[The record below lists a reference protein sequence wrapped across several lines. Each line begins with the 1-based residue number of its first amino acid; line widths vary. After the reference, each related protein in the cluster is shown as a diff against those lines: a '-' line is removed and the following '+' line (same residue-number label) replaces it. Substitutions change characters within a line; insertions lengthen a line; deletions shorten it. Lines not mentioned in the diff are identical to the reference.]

1 MAGCVPILYHFDRWD
16 ERIGILRVAGE
27 LVHTEELNG
36 EDTLEFCC
44 YDVPE
49 KGDRL
54 LWLDGGTWREH
65 VVVRTEEPLEGLC
78 SVYAESSLCE
88 MLDDFIEEAQLVSR
102 TAAQALAAILAP
114 TRWTV
119 AYCAN
124 LGTAGALI
132 YHQNALWALR
142 RVAEVWDGEVTPVI
156 TVANGRVSSRSI
168 RLDDERGDWRGLRF
182 TYGKNMAGCTR
193 TVLEQDVYTALY
205 GFGAGLPF
213 TDEEGNYKAGYR
225 RKLTFGD
232 INGGLN
238 WVGDDAAKAIWG
250 RWNAGRTAKVH
261 SFGQVTFS
269 DCTDQARLLALTR
282 KALAEAKQPKVS
294 YEIDVAALGNDDADL
309 GDTVAVIDTSRDP
322 EWRLTAR
329 VVKRVRTFGD
339 SIICRVTVGTVQKAD
354 YEQVSVLAADVA
366 TLQNDVVGI
375 DGNLSTAASVT
386 VVENTVTEA
395 IDDLDELGD
404 LDFRGLHELHRP
416 LEQTNEPHHQQSD
429 SRADEHASK
438 HLPRD
443 TRGERPVDAL
453 RLDLF

>member
-1 MAGCVPILYHFDRWD
+1 MAGMVPTLYWFDRWD
-16 ERIGILRVAGE
+16 ERIGLLRVVGE

-36 EDTLEFCC
+36 EDTLEFCS
-44 YDVPE
+44 YEVPA

-54 LWLDGGTWREH
+54 LWLDGETWREH

-102 TAAQALAAILAP
+102 TARQALTAVLAP
-114 TRWTV
+114 TRWSI
-119 AYCAN
+119 AYCAS

-142 RVAEVWDGEVTPVI
+142 RVAEVWGGEVTPVI
-156 TVANGRVSSRSI
+156 TVANGRVASRAI
-168 RLDDERGDWRGLRF
+168 RLDEERGEWRGLRF

-213 TDEEGNYKAGYR
+213 TDEDGNYKAGYR
-225 RKLTFGD
+225 RKLTFGE

-238 WVGDDAAKAIWG
+238 YVADESAKLVWG
-250 RWNAGRTAKVH
+250 RWNADRTARVH

-269 DCTDQARLLALTR
+269 DVTEPERLIVLTR
-282 KALAEAKQPKVS
+282 RALAEATQPKVS
-294 YEIDVAALGNDDADL
+294 YEIDVAALDGDDAEL

-329 VVKRVRTFGD
+329 IVRRVRTFGETVVA
-339 SIICRVTVGTVQKAD
+339 RVTVGTVQKAD
-354 YEQVSVLAADVA
+354 YEQVSALAADVA

-375 DGNLSTAASVT
+375 DGNLTTAASVT
-386 VVENTVTEA
+386 VVESTVIEA
-395 IDDLDELGD
+395 IDDLDELAD
-404 LDFRGLHELHRP
+404 LEF
-416 LEQTNEPHHQQSD
+416 
-429 SRADEHASK
+429 
-438 HLPRD
+438 
-443 TRGERPVDAL
+443 
-453 RLDLF
+453 

>member
-1 MAGCVPILYHFDRWD
+1 MASMVPTLYWFDRWD
-16 ERIGILRVAGE
+16 ERIGLLRVVGE

-36 EDTLEFCC
+36 EDTLEFSS
-44 YDVPE
+44 YEVPA

-54 LWLDGGTWREH
+54 LWLDGETWREH

-102 TAAQALAAILAP
+102 TARQALTAVLTP
-114 TRWTV
+114 TRWSI
-119 AYCAN
+119 AYCAS

-142 RVAEVWDGEVTPVI
+142 RVAEVWGGEVTPVI
-156 TVANGRVSSRSI
+156 TVANGRVASRAI
-168 RLDDERGDWRGLRF
+168 RLDDERGEWRGLRF
-182 TYGKNMAGCTR
+182 TYGKNMAGCTC

-213 TDEEGNYKAGYR
+213 TDEDGNYKAGYR
-225 RKLTFGD
+225 RKLTFGE

-238 WVGDDAAKAIWG
+238 YVADESAKLVWG
-250 RWNAGRTAKVH
+250 RWNADRTARVH

-269 DCTDQARLLALTR
+269 DVTEPERLIVLTR
-282 KALAEAKQPKVS
+282 RALAEATQPKVS
-294 YEIDVAALGNDDADL
+294 YEIDVAALDGDDAEL

-329 VVKRVRTFGD
+329 IVRRVRTFGETVVA
-339 SIICRVTVGTVQKAD
+339 RVTVGTVQKAD
-354 YEQVSVLAADVA
+354 YEQVSALAADVA

-375 DGNLSTAASVT
+375 DGNLTSAASTERVN
-386 VVENTVTEA
+386 ETVTEA
-395 IDDLDELGD
+395 IDDLDELAD
-404 LDFRGLHELHRP
+404 LDF
-416 LEQTNEPHHQQSD
+416 
-429 SRADEHASK
+429 
-438 HLPRD
+438 
-443 TRGERPVDAL
+443 
-453 RLDLF
+453 